1 MADSPSLPYR
11 IIVGLM
17 HLNLKR
23 LTMKTANYFRIQYIL
38 IYFASLLMAGSAF
51 ALPEATRWVVENEH
65 IKLEMIARTP
75 EQMAA
80 FYEARGFPKT
90 AIQELNQMC
99 FITTGVTNKSRE
111 VIWMKLAN
119 WTFTNKQGSLK
130 RFHRNE
136 LKARLQKTDL
146 AQQYLSTF
154 RWTLIP
160 ETLDYRPEERE
171 GGNIV
176 LPGTSEPF
184 NLHAAF
190 VMGDEKTGKRISI
203 ELNDLRCA
211 KD

>member
-1 MADSPSLPYR
+1 LADLPCMLYR

-17 HLNLKR
+17 YFNLKR
-23 LTMKTANYFRIQYIL
+23 LIMKTANYFRTHYIL
-38 IYFASLLMAGSAF
+38 VYVASLLMAGSAF
-51 ALPEATRWVVENEH
+51 AQSEATSWVVENKH

-90 AIQELNQMC
+90 AIQELKQLC
-99 FITTGVTNKSRE
+99 FITTGVTNKSHE
-111 VIWMKLAN
+111 IIWMKLAN
-119 WTFTNKQGSLK
+119 WQFTTKQGSLK

-176 LPGTSEPF
+176 LPATAEVFS
-184 NLHAAF
+184 LHAEF
-190 VMGDEKTGKRISI
+190 VMGAEKTGKHISI
-203 ELNDLRCA
+203 QLNNLRCA